1 MNKQFNNWLS
11 INLSI
16 FSNENEEAIP
26 TKDILKVKNYRMKE
40 NMESLTISSKNCDH
54 MNLVKLQKNKAD
66 KTITLD
72 ILSCRLHQCKKRKS
86 SVESKYL
93 SENQKKLFSFSFNHL
108 FHEDLDSTNNLI
120 HFIRTTS
127 LFWIILLNVTTVLS
141 YASSKS
147 NFQPSFNYLN

>member
-1 MNKQFNNWLS
+1 MLNYCLFLNF
-11 INLSI
+11 

-26 TKDILKVKNYRMKE
+26 SKDILKVKNYRMKE

-86 SVESKYL
+86 IDESKYL

-141 YASSKS
+141 YASSEWHS
-147 NFQPSFNYLN
+147 LTPHLEIH

>member
-1 MNKQFNNWLS
+1 
-11 INLSI
+11 
-16 FSNENEEAIP
+16 
-26 TKDILKVKNYRMKE
+26 
-40 NMESLTISSKNCDH
+40 MESLTISSKNCDH
-54 MNLVKLQKNKAD
+54 MNLVKLQKNKSD

-72 ILSCRLHQCKKRKS
+72 ILSCKLHPCKKRKQHDDRH
-86 SVESKYL
+86 L

-108 FHEDLDSTNNLI
+108 FHEDVDSTNNLI

-147 NFQPSFNYLN
+147 S